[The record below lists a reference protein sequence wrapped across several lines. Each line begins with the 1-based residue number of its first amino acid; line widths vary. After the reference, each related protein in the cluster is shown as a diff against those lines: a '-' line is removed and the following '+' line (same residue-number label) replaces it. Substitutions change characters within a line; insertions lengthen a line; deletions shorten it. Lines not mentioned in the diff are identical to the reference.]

1 MEKKLRIKRSEEF
14 QKIIENKKSDLNK
27 EFVIYH
33 QVKAMDNSR
42 AGISVGKKL
51 GNAVFR
57 NKAKRQVRM
66 MLQEILL
73 EENYSFDCVI
83 IVRHKYFKQDYATN
97 LHSLRKLFKTIEKRR
112 YSNETV

>member
-1 MEKKLRIKRSEEF
+1 MEKNLRIKRSEEF
-14 QKIIENKKSDLNK
+14 QTIIEKKRSDLNK
-27 EFVIYH
+27 EYVVYH
-33 QVKAMDNSR
+33 QKKECEQSR

-66 MLQEILL
+66 MLQEILK
-73 EENYSFDCVI
+73 NDYSFDCVI
-83 IVRHKYFKQDYATN
+83 IVRHGYFKADFESN
-97 LHSLRKLFKTIEKRR
+97 LKSLENHLNKIEKRR